1 MATTMKCGW
10 RVERR
15 SVIVDVNIQEG
26 KREVGSFEALLN
38 PKLLVIVSSG
48 HVAAT
53 HKRDDA
59 NE

>member
-1 MATTMKCGW
+1 MLIFKKG
-10 RVERR
+10 RERL
-15 SVIVDVNIQEG
+15 
-26 KREVGSFEALLN
+26 EALKLSLN

>member
-1 MATTMKCGW
+1 MKCGW
-10 RVERR
+10 RVERG